1 MARGRLA
8 CVAWRGRGMASPA
21 SPSLAPLSV
30 SSLLAGSYLA
40 FGTAGFSCNIC
51 TLPGFSMLN
60 MSVLLMFPQ
69 FSPAGVG
76 VADQVH
82 VCLLQKLNA
91 LWASCYGTD
100 FHYCQVRPL
109 FLCQHPFDGGLF
121 LSWEG
126 CFCQAAFEQSPSFSI
141 PPPPPTP
148 NPKPKPLQNA
158 S

>member
-8 CVAWRGRGMASPA
+8 CVARRCCGTASLA

-30 SSLLAGSYLA
+30 SSLLAGICLA
-40 FGTAGFSCNIC
+40 FGTAGFSCNVY

-82 VCLLQKLNA
+82 ICLLQKFNA
-91 LWASCYGTD
+91 L
-100 FHYCQVRPL
+100 
-109 FLCQHPFDGGLF
+109 
-121 LSWEG
+121 
-126 CFCQAAFEQSPSFSI
+126 
-141 PPPPPTP
+141 
-148 NPKPKPLQNA
+148 
-158 S
+158 